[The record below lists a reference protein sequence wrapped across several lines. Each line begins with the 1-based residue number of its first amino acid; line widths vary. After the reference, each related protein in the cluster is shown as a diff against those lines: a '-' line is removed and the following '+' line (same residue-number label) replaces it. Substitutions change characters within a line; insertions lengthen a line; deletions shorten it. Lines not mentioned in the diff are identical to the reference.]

1 VKRGKFEVKMWS
13 TSGVVM
19 PIEDSNGGG
28 DEIRERTRQE
38 VRRQALSYTMI
49 NGDLYRWTVDG
60 LLLRCLNEE
69 EAKVAMREVH
79 EGMCR
84 THQLA
89 HKMW

>member
-1 VKRGKFEVKMWS
+1 
-13 TSGVVM
+13 M
-19 PIEDSNGGG
+19 PIEDNNGGG

-38 VRRQALSYTMI
+38 VRRQTLSYTMI

>member
-1 VKRGKFEVKMWS
+1 
-13 TSGVVM
+13 M

-38 VRRQALSYTMI
+38 VRRQTLSYTMI

>member
-1 VKRGKFEVKMWS
+1 
-13 TSGVVM
+13 M
-19 PIEDSNGGG
+19 PIEDNNGGG

>member
-1 VKRGKFEVKMWS
+1 
-13 TSGVVM
+13 M